1 MMQTNYHLMVRVL
14 CVVFAIAVPR
24 HSAYGQAAASR
35 GLWVGQVT
43 VTRVNEVSIPL
54 DANNVAIAP
63 DPAVAT
69 PTSDAA
75 QLKLILHVNGA
86 GQASLLKDV
95 AVLRRSTDSST
106 MLQSDHD
113 VALVT
118 DERLYGDFP
127 PQPAKRIASA
137 VFDFGD
143 SRASDAVNAVMEAAA
158 LAAAS
163 SVNAS
168 TANFSTLA
176 GRNGAQ
182 TAAAAAALAAANM
195 VVSQSDAAH
204 DYRQYLQDHLSAA
217 VVDAAAAN
225 ANPTNALA
233 GAQAA
238 ATNLQGS
245 SFYADTRGVEL
256 VNALLA
262 AIARGSSVPERTALA
277 ENVAASYADTA
288 DDTQRFLAGTSF
300 GSMITSAAATAA
312 AAATNTAATLSGIRS
327 VVELDP
333 VVNDAKERAL
343 QIKVTQYADTRGSNA
358 IAVVLGAIIQAAY
371 SNGTNAGATVA
382 SVRAAAEQA
391 ARNALAAD
399 VPRYALSAQ
408 LPTADYNTF
417 ITSPEFLACGGVAA
431 EAAAAGAVSERA
443 NSSLYTLASLQGAAR
458 AAAINALQ
466 SVSSAAARAVRT
478 ELPLQGTFGPGL
490 GDPRLTWDI
499 KQTNGVPL
507 GAAALT
513 ATLYLPANHPTN
525 PFRHRRHPDHVTGFD
540 IRRNI
545 RLDFDGSP
553 TNSLHHAG
561 FGVDQITGTY
571 REEITGLHKPLG
583 PQQTTGLKVEGR
595 FELNRISLIDTLNA
609 R

>member
-1 MMQTNYHLMVRVL
+1 MQTTKQLIRTLCFVL
-14 CVVFAIAVPR
+14 AAAGMLDR
-24 HSAYGQAAASR
+24 AYGQAASNR

-43 VTRVNEVSIPL
+43 LTRVNEVTVPL
-54 DANNVAIAP
+54 DAQNVAIAP
-63 DPAVAT
+63 DPDVAT

-75 QLKLILHVNGA
+75 QLRLLLHVNGA

-95 AVLRRSTDSST
+95 AILRRTTDSSA

-118 DERLYGDFP
+118 DERLYGAFP

-137 VFDFGD
+137 EFDFGD
-143 SRASDAVNAVMEAAA
+143 SRASDAVNAVMEAAS
-158 LAAAS
+158 LAAAA

-176 GRNGAQ
+176 GRNTAQ
-182 TAAAAAALAAANM
+182 TTAAAAALAAANT
-195 VVSQSDAAH
+195 VASKADAAN
-204 DYRQYLQDHLSAA
+204 DFRLFLQDHLNSA

-233 GAQAA
+233 AALGA
-238 ATNLQGS
+238 ATNLQGA

-256 VNALLA
+256 VNALLSVLA
-262 AIARGSSVPERTALA
+262 QGGSIPQRTAIAQ
-277 ENVAASYADTA
+277 NVASSYADTA
-288 DDTQRFLAGTSF
+288 DNSQRFLAGTAF
-300 GSMITSAAATAA
+300 GYMITSAAASAA
-312 AAATNTAATLSGIRS
+312 AVATNGTATLSGIRTA
-327 VVELDP
+327 VESDP
-333 VVNDAKERAL
+333 VVNDAKEDAL
-343 QIKVTQYADTRGSNA
+343 QLKVPQYADTRGSNA

-371 SNGTNAGATVA
+371 SNGTNAGATAA
-382 SVRAAAEQA
+382 SVRTAAEQA
-391 ARNALAAD
+391 SRNALASS
-399 VPRYALSAQ
+399 VPRYPLSAQ
-408 LPTADYNTF
+408 TPTADYNTF
-417 ITSPEFLACGGVAA
+417 ISSAEFLGCAAVAA
-431 EAAAAGAVSERA
+431 QAAAAGAVSERA

-466 SVSSAAARAVRT
+466 SVYSAAARAVRT
-478 ELPLQGTFGPGL
+478 ELPMAGVFGPGL
-490 GDPRLTWDI
+490 GDPRLTWEI

-513 ATLYLPANHPTN
+513 TTLYLPANHPTN

-553 TNSLHHAG
+553 TNSLQHAG

-583 PQQTTGLKVEGR
+583 PHQTTGLKVEGR